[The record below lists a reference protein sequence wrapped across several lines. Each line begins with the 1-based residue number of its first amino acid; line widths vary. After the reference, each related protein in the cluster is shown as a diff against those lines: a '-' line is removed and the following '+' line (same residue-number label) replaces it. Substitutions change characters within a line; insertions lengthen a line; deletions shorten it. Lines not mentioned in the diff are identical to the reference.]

1 MYFFPIFRSLTLR
14 HHFRSRDNDH
24 PADDV
29 RDGQVPRHLEQRP
42 GIHEASRSPKG
53 FVRTRHGLRR
63 LHLVHDKGNRPRK
76 SEWKAI

>member
-1 MYFFPIFRSLTLR
+1 MLMKLTT
-14 HHFRSRDNDH
+14 
-24 PADDV
+24 DDI

-42 GIHEASRSPKG
+42 GIHETSRSPEG